1 MREYTLNDIKFNP
14 EPITLC
20 PLGQGDDTDEEVIKT
35 TGKKNRELM
44 ERLFREFEERKA
56 SGNRIL

>member
-20 PLGQGDDTDEEVIKT
+20 PLGQKDDVDEEFLKAD
-35 TGKKNRELM
+35 GKKIG
-44 ERLFREFEERKA
+44 
-56 SGNRIL
+56 S